1 MIIDAATTCGLMC
14 SSYVSD
20 SQSTLDP
27 VAQVVSR
34 ARDGSPL
41 DAVAATRYMYSSY
54 ANRRSEQRSRR
65 ASAEEPPRKHGL
77 VLLDGHAVGQGRDP
91 LVEVGLG
98 HAVLHHGFSFL
109 VADVQHGAEVGE
121 QMTRA
126 VEEADVAKPGSF
138 QPI

>member
-14 SSYVSD
+14 SSYMSD

-54 ANRRSEQRSRR
+54 ANRRSEERPRR
-65 ASAEEPPRKHGL
+65 AGTKQPPGEDGL
-77 VLLDGHAVGQGRDP
+77 VLLDRDAVGQGRDP

-98 HAVLHHGFSFL
+98 HAVLHHGSTLL
-109 VADVQHGAEVGE
+109 VAHVQHRREVG
-121 QMTRA
+121 
-126 VEEADVAKPGSF
+126 
-138 QPI
+138 